1 MEMTRETE
9 VNRYPKNDIP
19 QGQQMVM
26 VTLSREL
33 GEERDDDEQLM
44 GLGMYRGEKGS
55 VCLWLAPRWDAAAA
69 LAARGKN
76 ATQKNGAGR
85 RVVVQARRGIDTY
98 REMRLST
105 SLARVDN
112 EMGNSD
118 IRVGGGELAEL
129 YMWLG

>member
-55 VCLWLAPRWDAAAA
+55 VCLWLAHRRDAAAA
-69 LAARGKN
+69 LAQERD
-76 ATQKNGAGR
+76 QKNGAGEE
-85 RVVVQARRGIDTY
+85 GGC
-98 REMRLST
+98 E
-105 SLARVDN
+105 SL
-112 EMGNSD
+112 E
-118 IRVGGGELAEL
+118 
-129 YMWLG
+129 